1 MTTHELCGALGE
13 RPVIAAVRD
22 ESALAAALDSRCVAV
37 FFLGGSLLS
46 LPGWVEAAKRAGKA
60 AFAHVDLLQGVKAD
74 AAAIEWCKQAMPL
87 DGVIST
93 RAPLLKIARGMG
105 LITIQRLFLVDSSS
119 LATGI
124 RLMHASPPDMVE
136 VLPGLVGK
144 AIRTLKIELGRP
156 VIAGGMITEEEE
168 AGRALRAGAIAIS
181 TSRVSLYA
189 RANAR

>member
-93 RAPLLKIARGMG
+93 RAPLLKIAPARQ
-105 LITIQRLFLVDSSS
+105 TWWKCC
-119 LATGI
+119 
-124 RLMHASPPDMVE
+124 
-136 VLPGLVGK
+136 PGWW
-144 AIRTLKIELGRP
+144 ARP
-156 VIAGGMITEEEE
+156 
-168 AGRALRAGAIAIS
+168 S
-181 TSRVSLYA
+181 A
-189 RANAR
+189 RSKSNWAVR

>member
-22 ESALAAALDSRCVAV
+22 ESALAAALDSRCAAV

-181 TSRVSLYA
+181 TSRVSLWK
-189 RANAR
+189 

>member
-1 MTTHELCGALGE
+1 M
-13 RPVIAAVRD
+13 IAAVRD
-22 ESALAAALDSRCVAV
+22 ESALAAALDSRCAAV

-119 LATGI
+119 LAT
-124 RLMHASPPDMVE
+124 AS
-136 VLPGLVGK
+136 G
-144 AIRTLKIELGRP
+144 
-156 VIAGGMITEEEE
+156 
-168 AGRALRAGAIAIS
+168 
-181 TSRVSLYA
+181 
-189 RANAR
+189 